1 MHPDC
6 LGMEGT
12 TAEDRAYHGSRF
24 SEVQD
29 ALFANPY
36 QPVWGT
42 HGAPQ
47 LPVYKATLMNLLR
60 GILPVGRPYV
70 FRQATER
77 AVDSQADLRWGA
89 DRKGFRRLLHPNGIC
104 LTGTWTITQDTNYS
118 GYFRTGSQALIVG
131 RYSTCCSET
140 RRGYTR
146 SLALVGKL
154 FPTTDVNH
162 GEPLR
167 TANFITQQD
176 LGGEHADY
184 INDAAM
190 RNAPDTTAWRRG
202 LGTPILIVT
211 GAVFGRVDKNPS
223 IRQLYPIAELGKADS
238 ERTRAPR
245 FMRLSVAPEQPRIEG
260 EGLDFRDEV
269 MAQIYDKGD
278 AQPKRALVFHIE
290 TTDEGTTE
298 GPAFFERRRFK
309 NWRHIGMI
317 TFNQAVVSYNG
328 DFVIHF
334 NHPTWREDQTDP
346 ATATRVHERKVR

>member
-1 MHPDC
+1 
-6 LGMEGT
+6 
-12 TAEDRAYHGSRF
+12 
-24 SEVQD
+24 
-29 ALFANPY
+29 
-36 QPVWGT
+36 
-42 HGAPQ
+42 
-47 LPVYKATLMNLLR
+47 
-60 GILPVGRPYV
+60 
-70 FRQATER
+70 
-77 AVDSQADLRWGA
+77 
-89 DRKGFRRLLHPNGIC
+89 
-104 LTGTWTITQDTNYS
+104 
-118 GYFRTGSQALIVG
+118 
-131 RYSTCCSET
+131 
-140 RRGYTR
+140 
-146 SLALVGKL
+146 
-154 FPTTDVNH
+154 
-162 GEPLR
+162 
-167 TANFITQQD
+167 
-176 LGGEHADY
+176 
-184 INDAAM
+184 M

-211 GAVFGRVDKNPS
+211 GAVFARVDKNPS

-278 AQPKRALVFHIE
+278 ARPKRALVFHIE
-290 TTDEGTTE
+290 TSDEGTTE

-346 ATATRVHERKVR
+346 ATATRVRERKVR